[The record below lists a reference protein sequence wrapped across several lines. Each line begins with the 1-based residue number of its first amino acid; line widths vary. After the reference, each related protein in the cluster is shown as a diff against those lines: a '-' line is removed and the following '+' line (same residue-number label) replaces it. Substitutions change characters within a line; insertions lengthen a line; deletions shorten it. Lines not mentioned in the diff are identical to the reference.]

1 MHTGLIKKK
10 KRPFLNQRHISS
22 LKNSSERVT
31 ERRCVLKIPPQ
42 HVWRRAF
49 PPSSYA
55 GARAAP
61 VCEHE
66 AASSSLVL
74 RAVRL
79 RVCGPR
85 LRPRGRGSRAP
96 PRRAHGPRGQHIAGN
111 RRRGWRTR
119 RRFIGRG
126 GPPPRPPRCR
136 EPSGNDAGKGPCSCD
151 LVLRASCRDAASDSR
166 GPSGRVVPS
175 ALLRGP
181 ALVAKRRTCR
191 PLPRPPARVVHA
203 SVSRILVDIRVDISA
218 KGFRHLQSCPFYP
231 LIESEFV
238 HKVNGGTRRKKAV
251 REQQRERRG
260 GPRLP
265 PPPSHGRAAGLAWAS
280 LGGHARVPRGKA
292 PRNSE
297 DRFYLNSFCSPSRM
311 HLEKFLLL
319 SFLGHKTGAV
329 TWLSV

>member
-42 HVWRRAF
+42 RVWRRAF

-74 RAVRL
+74 RAARL

-96 PRRAHGPRGQHIAGN
+96 ASCTRSPRSAHRREQKAGLAHAPPLH
-111 RRRGWRTR
+111 RTR
-119 RRFIGRG
+119 GA
-126 GPPPRPPRCR
+126 PPRPPRCR

-151 LVLRASCRDAASDSR
+151 LVLRASCPDAASDSR

-203 SVSRILVDIRVDISA
+203 SVSRILVDIGVDISA
-218 KGFRHLQSCPFYP
+218 KGFRHL
-231 LIESEFV
+231 
-238 HKVNGGTRRKKAV
+238 
-251 REQQRERRG
+251 
-260 GPRLP
+260 
-265 PPPSHGRAAGLAWAS
+265 
-280 LGGHARVPRGKA
+280 
-292 PRNSE
+292 
-297 DRFYLNSFCSPSRM
+297 
-311 HLEKFLLL
+311 
-319 SFLGHKTGAV
+319 
-329 TWLSV
+329 